1 MVVRVK
7 EGCTR
12 LRPASA
18 GLRRG
23 FTLIEL
29 LLVMSIISIL
39 AGIVIAAL
47 SPSRQLAQVR
57 NAQRRSDVRNI
68 AAAIDQ
74 YVLDQ
79 GGDDLPAGLDT
90 SLRMIGT
97 AGSGCSIACGG
108 EGDAGSVSMTGIAA
122 LWHLD
127 ENSGTIA
134 DSSGNNRNSTVV
146 SGVTYG
152 ATGHLNTA
160 LLFDGNDYV
169 DFPTIFP
176 HDSDPKAS
184 IDEVTS
190 SAWFRTFSPPSADAK
205 IVWVGWGG
213 TIALQMNSAGVV
225 SVWIK
230 QTKTGGTNY
239 DGLWHGQN
247 SGSATF
253 ADGQWHHIAGRFH
266 RTENTLKLYVDG
278 ELLGT
283 NTGMNASEYLS
294 DPPTNHP
301 PIIGAASVW
310 TGARTNYFTGDI
322 DEVALWSRAL
332 TDPEI
337 QGLSGQGEEMT
348 AAACL
353 DLSPSFVDTYL
364 ASIPFDPGGGD
375 AARTEYAARRT
386 ATSHTYVRACSAE
399 LGEEIVVE
407 R

>member
-7 EGCTR
+7 EGFTR

-18 GLRRG
+18 ELRRG

-29 LLVMSIISIL
+29 LLVISIIGIL
-39 AGIVIAAL
+39 AGIVIVAL

-57 NAQRRSDVRNI
+57 NAQRRSDVRAI

-79 GGDDLPAGLDT
+79 GGDDLPAGLDIT
-90 SLRMIGT
+90 LRVLGT
-97 AGSGCSIACGG
+97 AGGGCSVPCGG
-108 EGDAGSVSMTGIAA
+108 TQDVGSVSMDSIAA

-127 ENSGTIA
+127 ETSGTIA
-134 DSSGNNRNSTVV
+134 DNSGNSRNSAVI

-160 LLFDGNDYV
+160 LSFDGNDYV

-190 SAWFRTFSPPSADAK
+190 SAWFRTSSPPSADAK

-213 TIALQMNSAGVV
+213 TIALQMNSTGVV

-230 QTKTGGTNY
+230 QTKNGGTNY
-239 DGLWHGQN
+239 DGSWHGQN
-247 SGSATF
+247 SGLATF
-253 ADGQWHHIAGRFH
+253 ADGSWHHIAGRYH

-278 ELLGT
+278 DLLGT

-294 DPPTNHP
+294 DPSTNHP
-301 PIIGAASVW
+301 PIIGAASLW

-332 TDPEI
+332 TDLEI
-337 QGLSGQGEEMT
+337 EGLSGQGEEMT

-353 DLSPSFVDTYL
+353 DLSPSLVDTYL
-364 ASIPFDPGGGD
+364 ASIPFDPSDGD
-375 AARTEYAARRT
+375 ATRTSYAARRT
-386 ATSHTYVRACSAE
+386 AISHTYVRACSAE
-399 LGEEIVVE
+399 LGEEITVE

>member
-1 MVVRVK
+1 MGRTQS
-7 EGCTR
+7 GFTR
-12 LRPASA
+12 LC
-18 GLRRG
+18 RG

-29 LLVMSIISIL
+29 LLVISVISVL
-39 AGIVIAAL
+39 SGIVIAAL
-47 SPSRQLAQVR
+47 SPSRQFAQVR
-57 NAQRRSDVRNI
+57 NVQRRTDARAI

-79 GGDDLPAGLDT
+79 GGDGFPDGLDT
-90 SLRMIGT
+90 TLRMLGT
-97 AGSGCSIACGG
+97 AGSGCSISCGG
-108 EGDAGSVSMTGIAA
+108 MQDAGSVSMDGIAA

-127 ENSGTIA
+127 ESSGTIA
-134 DSSGNNRNSTVV
+134 DSSGNNRNSTVI

-152 ATGHLNTA
+152 AMGYLNTA
-160 LLFDGNDYV
+160 LSFDGNDYV

-184 IDEVTS
+184 VDEATS
-190 SAWFRTFSPPSADAK
+190 SAWFRTFSPPPADAK

-230 QTKTGGTNY
+230 QTKTGGTHY

-301 PIIGAASVW
+301 PIIGASSLW

-322 DEVALWSRAL
+322 DEVMLWSRAL
-332 TDPEI
+332 TDLEI
-337 QGLSGQGEEMT
+337 QGLSGKGEETT

-353 DLSPSFVDTYL
+353 DLSSSLVDTYL
-364 ASIPFDPGGGD
+364 ASIPFDPSGGD
-375 AARTEYAARRT
+375 AARTIYAAKRT
-386 ATSHTYVRACSAE
+386 PASHTFVRACRAE
-399 LGEEIVVE
+399 LDEEITVE